1 MKETLK
7 QFVSRWQKGEPH
19 LLSDY
24 ISIGKISYGEA
35 IQASWKEIEPLLQG
49 KGYLLQEVTGVNHLG
64 GDLHFYGVSQE
75 KAPKMDGEYH
85 VFLQQKECVLYV
97 GTMYIFALYR
107 PLDALCCNM
116 HGWKTELIL
125 S

>member
-24 ISIGKISYGEA
+24 ISVGKISYGEA
-35 IQASWKEIEPLLQG
+35 IQASWKEIEPLLQI
-49 KGYLLQEVTGVNHLG
+49 H
-64 GDLHFYGVSQE
+64 
-75 KAPKMDGEYH
+75 
-85 VFLQQKECVLYV
+85 
-97 GTMYIFALYR
+97 MYYFDQTNLAL
-107 PLDALCCNM
+107 AL
-116 HGWKTELIL
+116 I